1 LKQISKRLTYANVM
15 SSIAVFLI
23 LGGASAFAASH
34 LGKNSVGT
42 KQLKA
47 KAVSAAKIK
56 ASAVTSAKINKQA
69 VTAGKIAAGA
79 VIGEKIGA
87 GAVTGEKVVPGSL
100 TTAALSDVRIAP
112 TLKVAATSGA
122 DYESA
127 REAAPPHVLFSNGPL
142 KVYAKCFTDSSEPE
156 TVGAVY
162 AATTE
167 PGSVFY
173 AARTGLD
180 GNPFLDPTTPEVERE
195 MISESTGENSASSW
209 RSIFTITAADGTQ
222 LTGQVAT
229 FVKNGTL
236 EGGDAI
242 YGAGDV
248 CVFNGLALG

>member
-23 LGGASAFAASH
+23 LGGASAFAASQ

-42 KQLKA
+42 KELKA

-56 ASAVTSAKINKQA
+56 ANAVTSAKIKKQA

-112 TLKVAATSGA
+112 TLKVAATPGA
-122 DYESA
+122 NFESA
-127 REAAPPHVLFSNGPL
+127 REAAPAHVLLSKGPL

-156 TVGAVY
+156 TFGFVY

-167 PGSVFY
+167 AGSVY
-173 AARTGLD
+173 SAAQTGLE
-180 GNPFLDPTTPEVERE
+180 GHPFLDPTTPEVERRI
-195 MISESTGENSASSW
+195 ISENTGENSSSGW
-209 RSIFTITAADGTQ
+209 RSIFTITAPSGTQ

-229 FVKNGTL
+229 YVKNGTL
-236 EGGDAI
+236 EGGDGI

-248 CVFNGLALG
+248 CLFNGFALG